1 LDRPTCGINP
11 KKVGDVFRI
20 RNQIIHELDMN
31 TAGKKR
37 KRYLRK
43 QYDMVASAD
52 TLLGIA
58 EALLAGV
65 ARASKPTASRGGAVE
80 ADGGEE

>member
-1 LDRPTCGINP
+1 
-11 KKVGDVFRI
+11 
-20 RNQIIHELDMN
+20 MN